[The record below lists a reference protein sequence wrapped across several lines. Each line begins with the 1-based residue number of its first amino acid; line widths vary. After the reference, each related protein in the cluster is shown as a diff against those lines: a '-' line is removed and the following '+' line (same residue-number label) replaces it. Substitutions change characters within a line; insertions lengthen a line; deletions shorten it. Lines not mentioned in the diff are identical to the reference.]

1 MTLTASDDS
10 VVIRKW
16 KQADLAYVAG
26 SIQREGWG
34 HTKRDVER
42 CWSLQPHG
50 CFIAESENKAAG
62 HVFSISYGR
71 IGWIGLLIV
80 NPEKRGSGIGAA
92 LMEAAIEFL
101 EKNGSEEIRLEAVE
115 KAAPLYRRLGFA
127 DEFDSLR
134 YCGMPKRT
142 IQQNTKRIVS
152 PMEESDLL
160 KIAEFDAQHFGASRL
175 PVLRKLH
182 SDFAQYCFA
191 AKENQ
196 RLKGYIMAR
205 KTLDGL
211 WIGPWVCSD
220 FRAAELLFDVLI
232 ESLPGEAG
240 SLRLGFPA
248 SNQNARK
255 LVEELGLR
263 LVGKSIHMTRGDR
276 KNQGDMTHIYGIGG
290 PEKG

>member
-1 MTLTASDDS
+1 
-10 VVIRKW
+10 VIRTW
-16 KQADLAYVAG
+16 KQADLAYVAE

-42 CWSLQPHG
+42 CWNLEPRG
-50 CFIAESENKAAG
+50 CFIAESENTIVG
-62 HVFSISYGR
+62 HVFSILFDK

-80 NPEKRGSGIGAA
+80 HPERRGLGLGAA
-92 LMEAAIEFL
+92 LMKAAIDFL
-101 EKNGSEEIRLEAVE
+101 ERNGAETIKLEAVE

-142 IQQNTKRIVS
+142 VQQNRKRIVS

-160 KIAEFDAQHFGASRL
+160 EIAEFDAQHFGANRFS
-175 PVLRKLH
+175 VLRELH
-182 SDFAQYCFA
+182 GDFAEYCFA
-191 AKENQ
+191 ARENK
-196 RLKGYIMAR
+196 RLEGYVMAR
-205 KTLDGL
+205 NTLNGL
-211 WIGPWVCSD
+211 WIGPFVCSD
-220 FRAAELLFDVLI
+220 LRAAELLFDAFI
-232 ESLPGEAG
+232 ESLPKESRG
-240 SLRLGFPA
+240 LRLGFPA

-255 LVEELGLR
+255 LVEELGLQ
-263 LVGKSIHMTRGDR
+263 LAGKSIHMIRGDR